1 MEGTFGRENLS
12 LQFAAPLFMFL
23 ENLIIVIAMH
33 ASTRTPKKKKQTP
46 CFTNTW
52 KSRDAVQS
60 PNIFLYYKNE
70 QMCWQW
76 KSKELLSLTNQKEK
90 RSKWRNFSHKAG
102 VCPFTGAQPFP
113 GHLT

>member
-1 MEGTFGRENLS
+1 
-12 LQFAAPLFMFL
+12 
-23 ENLIIVIAMH
+23 
-33 ASTRTPKKKKQTP
+33 
-46 CFTNTW
+46 
-52 KSRDAVQS
+52 
-60 PNIFLYYKNE
+60 LYYKNE